1 MERASGGAPLQCE
14 PIDAGGVEPVHG
26 RPAVE
31 PLADIG
37 GHAFLA
43 GELDRPWNE
52 AVIAMA
58 VDRRG
63 GPDGRCPNAAGR
75 ICVRDGHDTII
86 AVSHRRRL
94 RRAMGGP
101 LCFNGGIKN
110 E

>member
-14 PIDAGGVEPVHG
+14 PIVAGGVEPVHG

-43 GELDRPWNE
+43 GELDEPWNE

-63 GPDGRCPNAAGR
+63 EPDAA
-75 ICVRDGHDTII
+75 
-86 AVSHRRRL
+86 AQL
-94 RRAMGGP
+94 ALGP
-101 LCFNGGIKN
+101 LMA
-110 E
+110 